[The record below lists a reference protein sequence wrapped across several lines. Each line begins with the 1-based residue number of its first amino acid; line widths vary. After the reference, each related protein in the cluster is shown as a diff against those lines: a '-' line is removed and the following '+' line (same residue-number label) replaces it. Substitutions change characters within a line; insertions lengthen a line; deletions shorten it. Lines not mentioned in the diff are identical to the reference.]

1 MTDSMIRIGVTGS
14 GFMGRTHVEASK
26 RAPGAEIVAV
36 AGGRRAPGLAD
47 DYGID
52 CVASIEELIR
62 RDDIDAIISSTP
74 HHCHVDETLLA
85 AECGKH
91 VLVEKPMATS
101 VADCDRMIAACVER
115 GLVLAVGYH
124 QRFRESNRT
133 VRKLVA
139 SGTIGTVRCVQMAAL
154 FDIEALRSD
163 EGFGGNWGWWTDP
176 RSRAHIMNS
185 GPHNIDLCR
194 WWLGDDIVSVVAS
207 CGTFREAD
215 NPNENTTMAIWQFA
229 GGAMASFWSSSVCP
243 SPGFDGEDFRFRLMG
258 DEGIIDANPFGKI
271 RVGRDGEWTLA
282 YEQPHVPLDDADA
295 AFVSDGR
302 MQAYTDQVQ
311 AFVDRIHGLESG
323 CGTEIDGRVAVAAIE
338 GMLDS
343 STNGTVIR
351 MDGSP

>member
-1 MTDSMIRIGVTGS
+1 MSESLVRIGVTGS
-14 GFMGRTHVEASK
+14 GFMGRTHVEAAR

-52 CVASIEELIR
+52 CVETVEDLIR

-74 HHCHVDETLLA
+74 HHCHIDETLLA
-85 AECGKH
+85 AECGTH

-101 VADCDRMIAACVER
+101 VEDCDRMIAATAEK

-133 VRKLVA
+133 VRDLVA
-139 SGTIGTVRCVQMAAL
+139 SGAIGTVRCIQMSAL

-163 EGFGGNWGWWTDP
+163 EGFGGDWGWWKDP
-176 RSRAHIMNS
+176 RSRAHILNS

-194 WWLGDDIVSVVAS
+194 WWIGDDIVSVVAH
-207 CGTFREAD
+207 CGTFRAA
-215 NPNENTTMAIWQFA
+215 NPNENTTMAMWGLA

-258 DEGIIDANPFGKI
+258 DEGIIDAQPFGKI
-271 RVGRDGEWTLA
+271 RVARGGEWELA

-311 AFVDRIHGLESG
+311 AFVDRINGLEAG
-323 CGTEIDGRVAVAAIE
+323 CGTEADGRAAVEAIV

-343 STNGTVIR
+343 SETGTVVR
-351 MDGSP
+351 MA